1 MQLILKEV
9 MLRVEI
15 SIGGF
20 VLIILESLS
29 IGTKLSSS
37 HVLAHKVSH
46 YSSYIRAMNWVY
58 VWLFFKVYQAS
69 HVFNYIVLRAM
80 LMSEG
85 QSQVSHLAKLWT
97 RDLYV
102 SGPGF
107 SGSALSIM
115 AFINSHS
122 PWSMKHTSMSNVSK
136 SSYMWK
142 LQNSEKNV
150 LPVTSN

>member
-15 SIGGF
+15 SHGGF
-20 VLIILESLS
+20 VLIILESMS
-29 IGTKLSSS
+29 IGAKLSSS
-37 HVLAHKVSH
+37 HVLAHKVSR
-46 YSSYIRAMNWVY
+46 YSSYIKAMIWVY

-69 HVFNYIVLRAM
+69 HVLNYIVLRAM

-85 QSQVSHLAKLWT
+85 QSQVSHLVKLWT
-97 RDLYV
+97 RVLYV

-122 PWSMKHTSMSNVSK
+122 PWSMKYTSMSNVNK
-136 SSYMWK
+136 SSYMRQ
-142 LQNSEKNV
+142 LQNSKKNF